1 MAEDLTEYL
10 TEIKIRVRYV
20 HSEVDA
26 LERVEILRDLRLGD
40 FDVLV
45 GVNLLRE
52 GLDLPEVSLV
62 AILDADKE
70 GFLRSEKSLIQT
82 AGRTARN
89 LNGRV
94 LLYADT
100 VTGSMQRMME
110 ETSRR
115 RARQIEYNTEHG
127 ISPKTVYKTV
137 EEVLAATTVADVKAS
152 RDARRERAAMP
163 IVAESVVRYL
173 SAEQKQ
179 DLLEELR
186 AEMVKAAKDLE
197 FERAAGLRDQ
207 LQKLEAAMKK

>member
-1 MAEDLTEYL
+1 M
-10 TEIKIRVRYV
+10 
-20 HSEVDA
+20 
-26 LERVEILRDLRLGD
+26 
-40 FDVLV
+40 
-45 GVNLLRE
+45 LRE

-100 VTGSMQRMME
+100 VTGSMERMME

-115 RARQIEYNTEHG
+115 RAKQVEYNKAHG

-137 EEVLAATTVADVKAS
+137 EEVLAATTVADVKAA
-152 RDARRERAAMP
+152 RDVRKERAAMP
-163 IVAESVVRYL
+163 VFAESVLRHL
-173 SAEQKQ
+173 SHEQKN
-179 DLLEELR
+179 DLLEELC
-186 AEMVKAAKDLE
+186 AEMVKASKDLE
-197 FERAAGLRDQ
+197 FERAAALRDQ
-207 LQKLEAAMKK
+207 IQKLESSIK

>member
-1 MAEDLTEYL
+1 M
-10 TEIKIRVRYV
+10 
-20 HSEVDA
+20 
-26 LERVEILRDLRLGD
+26 
-40 FDVLV
+40 

-115 RARQIEYNTEHG
+115 RAKQVEYNEAHG

-137 EEVLAATTVADVKAS
+137 EEVLAATTVADVKAA
-152 RDARRERAAMP
+152 RDERKERAAMP
-163 IVAESVVRYL
+163 VFAESVLRHL
-173 SAEQKQ
+173 SHEQKN

-186 AEMVKAAKDLE
+186 AEMVKASKDLE
-197 FERAAGLRDQ
+197 FERAAALRDQ
-207 LQKLEAAMKK
+207 IQKLESSIK